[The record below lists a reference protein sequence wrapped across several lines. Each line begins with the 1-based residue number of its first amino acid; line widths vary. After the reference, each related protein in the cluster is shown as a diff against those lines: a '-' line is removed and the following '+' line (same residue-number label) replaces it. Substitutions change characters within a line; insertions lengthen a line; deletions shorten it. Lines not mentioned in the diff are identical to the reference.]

1 MKLISFFKKVR
12 KPLFIITFI
21 VLQPLSLYNFILL
34 SKDMI
39 YGDSSGLYLKPL
51 PRYGFMRVPE
61 NTFTL
66 KYEAFHRLAADFA
79 QIYFPS
85 QKLSSLTTAYTKD
98 TLDPWQRPSRYAP
111 FIHAVYSFSFCKFEY
126 GFASFLH
133 MLVQMLLFFAS
144 FIYAFKILR
153 IEKDLFPV
161 ILLVNFCLFLTPVG
175 LSWFER
181 GQFSLYVSLSYL
193 WLFLGLVN
201 RNGYYICISAL
212 FAYVKWT
219 SFPFIFLVFLLWV
232 LNSKSIKELKYSM
245 YLALVFPLTVVFLF
259 LLYFEYGIHF
269 LIGLF
274 DQEITYEP
282 QGLSLMKLFP
292 RFIVKIL
299 PFFLVVLGYFNIR
312 KCKNKFLFL
321 VPYFM
326 GSGIILT
333 IYPTLAYDYSIPC
346 LFCFIPLVI
355 YWEKCFKVNEHS
367 RDYLIKYLFFFFII
381 IASFSVFVSE
391 LIVIY
396 GYILFATAFI
406 LFSLFNLSL
415 KSKESGFNALAN

>member
-1 MKLISFFKKVR
+1 MTSMSFLKRVR
-12 KPLFIITFI
+12 KPLFVISFVI
-21 VLQPLSLYNFILL
+21 LQPLCLYNFILL
-34 SKDMI
+34 SKDMV

-61 NTFTL
+61 NAFTL
-66 KYEAFHRLAADFA
+66 KYEAFQRLAADFA

-85 QKLSSLTTAYTKD
+85 QEFSSLATAYTKE

-111 FIHAVYSFSFCKFEY
+111 FIHAVCSLSFCKFEY

-133 MLVQMLLFFAS
+133 ILIQMLLFFVS
-144 FIYAFKILR
+144 FIYAFKVLQ

-193 WLFLGLVN
+193 WLFLGLFN
-201 RNGYYICISAL
+201 RNGYYIFLSAL

-219 SFPFIFLVFLLWV
+219 SFPFIFLVVLLWL
-232 LNSKSIKELKYSM
+232 LNSRSIKELRYSVS
-245 YLALVFPLTVVFLF
+245 LASVFPLMVIFLF
-259 LLYFEYGIHF
+259 LLYVDYGTHF

-292 RFIVKIL
+292 RFMVKIF
-299 PFFLVVLGYFNIR
+299 PFLLVILGYLNIR
-312 KCKNKFLFL
+312 RYKNKFLFL
-321 VPYFM
+321 IPYFM

-333 IYPTLAYDYSIPC
+333 IYPTLAYDYSVPC
-346 LFCFIPLVI
+346 LFCFLPLVI
-355 YWEKCFKVNEHS
+355 YWEKCFNVNGDF
-367 RDYLIKYLFFFFII
+367 RNCLIKYLFFLFII

-391 LIVIY
+391 FIVIY
-396 GYILFATAFI
+396 GYILFSIIFI
-406 LFSLFNLSL
+406 LFSLLNLSV
-415 KSKESGFNALAN
+415 KSEEGEFNALV

>member
-1 MKLISFFKKVR
+1 
-12 KPLFIITFI
+12 
-21 VLQPLSLYNFILL
+21 
-34 SKDMI
+34 
-39 YGDSSGLYLKPL
+39 
-51 PRYGFMRVPE
+51 
-61 NTFTL
+61 
-66 KYEAFHRLAADFA
+66 
-79 QIYFPS
+79 
-85 QKLSSLTTAYTKD
+85 
-98 TLDPWQRPSRYAP
+98 
-111 FIHAVYSFSFCKFEY
+111 
-126 GFASFLH
+126 
-133 MLVQMLLFFAS
+133 MLLVFAS

-201 RNGYYICISAL
+201 RNGYYIFISAL

-232 LNSKSIKELKYSM
+232 LNSKSIKELRYSM

-274 DQEITYEP
+274 EQEITYEP

-367 RDYLIKYLFFFFII
+367 RDYLIKYLFFFFMI

-396 GYILFATAFI
+396 GYILFATVFI

>member
-21 VLQPLSLYNFILL
+21 VLQSLSLYNFILL

-201 RNGYYICISAL
+201 RNGYYIFISAL
-212 FAYVKWT
+212 FAYARGFVHEVFAVVGWIGAIFAT
-219 SFPFIFLVFLLWV
+219 FYGFPHLVPYGRQLIPIDLAADVATGLVIFIFTLVFLSMMTRSISRGV
-232 LNSKSIKELKYSM
+232 QKSALN
-245 YLALVFPLTVVFLF
+245 ALDRSLGFLF
-259 LLYFEYGIHF
+259 GLARGSLIVVISY
-269 LIGLF
+269 IGL
-274 DQEITYEP
+274 ELVMPENRHP
-282 QGLSLMKLFP
+282 S
-292 RFIVKIL
+292 FIHTSHSIRLIRPASRELIRLLPIL
-299 PFFLVVLGYFNIR
+299 HNGSAQSGYNQNSSKEAGKVVLDIISPSPKSQASPKKSPKGYGLRPRQDMDRLIR
-312 KCKNKFLFL
+312 
-321 VPYFM
+321 
-326 GSGIILT
+326 
-333 IYPTLAYDYSIPC
+333 
-346 LFCFIPLVI
+346 
-355 YWEKCFKVNEHS
+355 
-367 RDYLIKYLFFFFII
+367 
-381 IASFSVFVSE
+381 
-391 LIVIY
+391 
-396 GYILFATAFI
+396 
-406 LFSLFNLSL
+406 
-415 KSKESGFNALAN
+415 NAQGQ